1 MRSTSWHKRYMK
13 NGFSRKLLCVLTC
26 LLFAGAVSAQSE
38 DEQFIK
44 DSLEIIKVKLIR
56 PQLKFD
62 NRINFYGD
70 QGLPITGFDAGVL
83 LSNKLRVTLGYYN
96 MNNSLRNEAFIR
108 NDTAFGTLIHL
119 QYGSL
124 NTELIYKDA
133 RFFALGMPLEIGAG
147 VNTFRDKNVTSGEV
161 LATRTG
167 ALLFVNFGL
176 SGTFKPMRFL
186 GLKAIV
192 GYRKIAFNQVKD
204 FSFDGLFT
212 SIGLNVDV
220 HAITTDIRMFR
231 LKKKYHRGNPIS
243 NAVEV
248 LTN

>member
-1 MRSTSWHKRYMK
+1 M
-13 NGFSRKLLCVLTC
+13 
-26 LLFAGAVSAQSE
+26 
-38 DEQFIK
+38 K
-44 DSLEIIKVKLIR
+44 DSTEIVKIKLVR

-83 LSNKLRVTLGYYN
+83 LSNRLRLTLGYYN
-96 MNNSLRNEAFIR
+96 MNNSIRNEAYTR

-119 QYGSL
+119 EYGSI
-124 NTELIYKDA
+124 NTELIYKDL
-133 RFFALGMPLEIGAG
+133 RFFSLGMPLEIGAG
-147 VNTFRDKNVTSGEV
+147 TNTFRDKNITSGEV
-161 LATRTG
+161 LATRSG

-176 SGTFKPMRFL
+176 SLTFKPMRFL
-186 GLKAIV
+186 GLKGIV

-220 HAITTDIRMFR
+220 HAITTDIKLFR
-231 LKKKYHRGNPIS
+231 LKKRYHRGNPIS
-243 NAVEV
+243 NAVDI

>member
-1 MRSTSWHKRYMK
+1 MRNY
-13 NGFSRKLLCVLTC
+13 GFILI
-26 LLFAGAVSAQSE
+26 LLFLGKVTHSQTAG
-38 DEQFIK
+38 DDFIR
-44 DSLEIIKVKLIR
+44 DSLAIAKIKLVR

-62 NRINFYGD
+62 NRVNFYGK

-83 LSNKLRVTLGYYN
+83 LANKLRLTLGYYK
-96 MNNSLRNEAFIR
+96 MSDRLKDDQYVK

-119 QYGSL
+119 EYGSF
-124 NTELIYKDA
+124 NTELIYKDW
-133 RFFALGMPLEIGAG
+133 RFFSLGMPLEIAAG
-147 VNTFRDKNVTSGEV
+147 VNSFVDKNMTSEEV
-161 LATRTG
+161 VQTKSG

-192 GYRKIAFNQVKD
+192 GYRKVAYNQVRD
-204 FSFDGLFT
+204 FNFDGIFT

-220 HAITTDIRMFR
+220 HFFTKAVKMFR
-231 LKKKYHRGNPIS
+231 LKKRYQRGNNIT
-243 NAVEV
+243 NAVDI

>member
-1 MRSTSWHKRYMK
+1 MK
-13 NGFSRKLLCVLTC
+13 IHYTIVC
-26 LLFAGAVSAQSE
+26 LLFCCSLFCQTNE
-38 DEQFIK
+38 EQFIQ
-44 DSLEIIKVKLIR
+44 DSLEIVKIKLVR

-96 MNNSLRNEAFIR
+96 MNNSLKNQAYSR
-108 NDTAFGTLIHL
+108 NDTSFGTLIHL
-119 QYGSL
+119 EYGSL
-124 NTELIYKDA
+124 NTELIYKDT
-133 RFFALGMPLEIGAG
+133 RFFSLGMPLEIGAG
-147 VNTFRDKNVTSGEV
+147 VNTFRDKNISSDKVITTRSG
-161 LATRTG
+161 AI
-167 ALLFVNFGL
+167 LFVNFGL

-186 GLKAIV
+186 GLKGIV

-231 LKKKYHRGNPIS
+231 LKKRYHRGNNVS
-243 NAVEV
+243 NAVDV

>member
-1 MRSTSWHKRYMK
+1 
-13 NGFSRKLLCVLTC
+13 
-26 LLFAGAVSAQSE
+26 LFCCSLFCQTNE
-38 DEQFIK
+38 EQFIQ
-44 DSLEIIKVKLIR
+44 DSLEIVKIKLVR

-96 MNNSLRNEAFIR
+96 MNNSLKNQAYSR
-108 NDTAFGTLIHL
+108 NDTSFGTLIHL
-119 QYGSL
+119 EYGSL
-124 NTELIYKDA
+124 NTELIYKDT
-133 RFFALGMPLEIGAG
+133 RFFSLGMPLEIGAG
-147 VNTFRDKNVTSGEV
+147 VNTFRDKNISSDKVITTRSG
-161 LATRTG
+161 AI
-167 ALLFVNFGL
+167 LFVNFGL

-186 GLKAIV
+186 GLKGIV

-231 LKKKYHRGNPIS
+231 LKKRYHRGNNVS
-243 NAVEV
+243 NAVDV

>member
-1 MRSTSWHKRYMK
+1 MICAGK
-13 NGFSRKLLCVLTC
+13 
-26 LLFAGAVSAQSE
+26 LFAQLSN
-38 DEQFIK
+38 EQFME
-44 DSLEIIKVKLIR
+44 DSLKIVKVKLVR

-96 MNNSLRNEAFIR
+96 MNNSLRNQAFSR
-108 NDTAFGTLIHL
+108 ADTAFGTLIHL
-119 QYGSL
+119 EYGSL
-124 NTELIYKDA
+124 NTELIYKDT
-133 RFFALGMPLEIGAG
+133 RFFSLGMPLEVGAG
-147 VNTFRDKNVTSGEV
+147 INTFSDKNVTTDKV
-161 LATRTG
+161 LARRSG
-167 ALLFVNFGL
+167 AIVFVNFGL
-176 SGTFKPMRFL
+176 SDTFKPMRFL

-220 HAITTDIRMFR
+220 HAITTDIKMFR
-231 LKKKYHRGNPIS
+231 LKKRYHRGNNIS
-243 NAVEV
+243 NAVDI